1 MILPRGEAI
10 LVSRSTA
17 PQDLRPTLLGLKPW
31 VATMVHIFVHQ
42 ITTRP
47 QVRQCTVLKWW
58 ICRVEPNPCQPFSQI
73 DQFALVSFYNELTV
87 QPNWNLTISLCGQ
100 QGVTCS
106 NGHVV
111 ELSLASIPLVGTIA
125 SELGILSQLTYL

>member
-47 QVRQCTVLKWW
+47 QVRQCTALKMVDLPRGTP
-58 ICRVEPNPCQPFSQI
+58 ILANPFRRLINLLWFPFITS
-73 DQFALVSFYNELTV
+73 
-87 QPNWNLTISLCGQ
+87 
-100 QGVTCS
+100 
-106 NGHVV
+106 
-111 ELSLASIPLVGTIA
+111 
-125 SELGILSQLTYL
+125 